1 MKKSLSLN
9 ALLNT
14 VKTILGIIFPLIT
27 FPYISRVLGV
37 ENVGKVNFSSS
48 VVSYFTL
55 IAAFGVS
62 TYAIREGAKI
72 RDNKKEFIDFANQVF
87 TINVLTTVLAYFLLG
102 ILIIYSAKIRNYTGL
117 IVILS
122 TAIVFVTIGA
132 DWLNTIYEDFGYITV
147 RTLAFQIISLVLMFA
162 FVKESGDY
170 YKYAVITVIS
180 SAGGNLCNFFY
191 CKKYAKL
198 RVVRLKN
205 IKKHITPMFMF
216 FMSNITTIIFLN
228 SDQTMLGMICGDYNV
243 GLYSVAVKIYTIVKN
258 VFTAILTVMMPRFS
272 YMQSNEN
279 SGNTEKLR
287 TNVLNIFVLFVIP
300 MAVGLFCVS
309 DGVIALIGGNEYI
322 EATASL
328 RILSVSIL
336 CAAAA
341 SFMTYIVIIPEG
353 REKVMLT
360 ASTASAA
367 INVVLNVFLIPI
379 MQQEGAALTTAIAE
393 FVVFAVEYKAAGIKL
408 EKKSAWKNI
417 ITVIVASAMII
428 ACNVVV
434 RCFAKN
440 IVIATTIIIIASVVV
455 YFAMLCALK
464 NEYVLIAWRRIKRK
478 LGEKL
483 T

>member
-117 IVILS
+117 IIILS

-191 CKKYAKL
+191 C
-198 RVVRLKN
+198 
-205 IKKHITPMFMF
+205 
-216 FMSNITTIIFLN
+216 
-228 SDQTMLGMICGDYNV
+228 
-243 GLYSVAVKIYTIVKN
+243 
-258 VFTAILTVMMPRFS
+258 
-272 YMQSNEN
+272 
-279 SGNTEKLR
+279 
-287 TNVLNIFVLFVIP
+287 
-300 MAVGLFCVS
+300 
-309 DGVIALIGGNEYI
+309 
-322 EATASL
+322 
-328 RILSVSIL
+328 
-336 CAAAA
+336 
-341 SFMTYIVIIPEG
+341 
-353 REKVMLT
+353 
-360 ASTASAA
+360 
-367 INVVLNVFLIPI
+367 
-379 MQQEGAALTTAIAE
+379 
-393 FVVFAVEYKAAGIKL
+393 
-408 EKKSAWKNI
+408 
-417 ITVIVASAMII
+417 
-428 ACNVVV
+428 
-434 RCFAKN
+434 
-440 IVIATTIIIIASVVV
+440 
-455 YFAMLCALK
+455 
-464 NEYVLIAWRRIKRK
+464 
-478 LGEKL
+478 
-483 T
+483 

>member
-205 IKKHITPMFMF
+205 IK
-216 FMSNITTIIFLN
+216 
-228 SDQTMLGMICGDYNV
+228 
-243 GLYSVAVKIYTIVKN
+243 
-258 VFTAILTVMMPRFS
+258 
-272 YMQSNEN
+272 
-279 SGNTEKLR
+279 
-287 TNVLNIFVLFVIP
+287 
-300 MAVGLFCVS
+300 
-309 DGVIALIGGNEYI
+309 
-322 EATASL
+322 
-328 RILSVSIL
+328 ILS
-336 CAAAA
+336 
-341 SFMTYIVIIPEG
+341 
-353 REKVMLT
+353 
-360 ASTASAA
+360 
-367 INVVLNVFLIPI
+367 LIHI
-379 MQQEGAALTTAIAE
+379 
-393 FVVFAVEYKAAGIKL
+393 
-408 EKKSAWKNI
+408 
-417 ITVIVASAMII
+417 
-428 ACNVVV
+428 
-434 RCFAKN
+434 
-440 IVIATTIIIIASVVV
+440 
-455 YFAMLCALK
+455 
-464 NEYVLIAWRRIKRK
+464 
-478 LGEKL
+478 
-483 T
+483 

>member
-72 RDNKKEFIDFANQVF
+72 RDNKKEFVDFSNQVF

-102 ILIIYSAKIRNYTGL
+102 ILIIFSAKIRNYTGL

-162 FVKESGDY
+162 FVKGSGDY

-198 RVVRLKN
+198 RVVKLKN
-205 IKKHITPMFMF
+205 IKKHTTPMFMF

-228 SDQTMLGMICGDYNV
+228 SDQTMLGMICGDYSV

-309 DGVIALIGGNEYI
+309 DGVIALIGGSEYI

-360 ASTASAA
+360 ASTASAV

-379 MQQEGAALTTAIAE
+379 VQQEGAALTTAIAE
-393 FVVFAVEYKAAGIKL
+393 FVVFAVEYKAVGIKL
-408 EKKSAWKNI
+408 EKKSVWKNI
-417 ITVIVASAMII
+417 TTVIVASAMIVI
-428 ACNVVV
+428 CNIVV
-434 RCFAKN
+434 RFIVKN
-440 IVIATTIIIIASVVV
+440 IVIATIIIIIAAVVM
-455 YFAMLCALK
+455 YFATLCALK